1 MGQISEDKTV
11 LRFLSH
17 CVLTVRFLHNGDGG
31 QKTEDSSVLR
41 NWNHFRPQKLVSRNT
56 FSNGALPL
64 KCYAKSRSKPNCN
77 ARSRFTFLFSRA
89 PAHIHKSAQRAR
101 CNAPRQTHALRMRV
115 QLSAAQ
121 SRTQNKAL
129 LWELVCFSSLRT
141 GKHSQKQATRD
152 AQGLSERAHSTERW
166 SGFGSKQ
173 ICIAPV

>member
-1 MGQISEDKTV
+1 MA
-11 LRFLSH
+11 H
-17 CVLTVRFLHNGDGG
+17 CTIPIQRGGGG

-64 KCYAKSRSKPNCN
+64 KCYAKSRYKPNCN

-101 CNAPRQTHALRMRV
+101 CNASRQMHALRMRV

-121 SRTQNKAL
+121 GRVQNKTLLCWSVSASIRYVLENIPTSKQRAKRSAL
-129 LWELVCFSSLRT
+129 P
-141 GKHSQKQATRD
+141 D
-152 AQGLSERAHSTERW
+152 RAHFTELY
-166 SGFGSKQ
+166 K
-173 ICIAPV
+173 